1 MTPLANLIYCDH
13 ILNFGGSFKEAIELC
28 DSGVAYV
35 QDLRTANF
43 VQCFEQ
49 EAKMLIIKCKMLTSK
64 RLDLHKEKI
73 AREFEVTS
81 SRLKQLTSQAANFNV
96 IN

>member
-1 MTPLANLIYCDH
+1 
-13 ILNFGGSFKEAIELC
+13 
-28 DSGVAYV
+28 
-35 QDLRTANF
+35 
-43 VQCFEQ
+43 
-49 EAKMLIIKCKMLTSK
+49 MLIIKCKMLTSK

>member
-1 MTPLANLIYCDH
+1 
-13 ILNFGGSFKEAIELC
+13 
-28 DSGVAYV
+28 VAYV

-43 VQCFEQ
+43 VQGFEQ
-49 EAKMLIIKCKMLTSK
+49 EAKVLIIKCKMLTSK
-64 RLDLHKEKI
+64 RIDLHKEKI
-73 AREFEVTS
+73 ARDFEVAS

>member
-1 MTPLANLIYCDH
+1 M
-13 ILNFGGSFKEAIELC
+13 
-28 DSGVAYV
+28 